1 MPKSRVK
8 RSKMFRDFSFIDKKS
23 IGSNHIKHYK
33 RIMKEAVNTYGLSA
47 RQILFLIHAYDLEFW
62 TIDYI
67 SKSLDERKNQIGI
80 KVLYPLLRKEYVY
93 KHFDKLTPSDT
104 LEDHI
109 FRDETKYN
117 YRIRYA
123 ISQKARLLVAR
134 FYNRLEGKIK

>member
-23 IGSNHIKHYK
+23 IGNNYIKHYK
-33 RIMKEAVNTYGLSA
+33 REMREAVNTYDLSA

-62 TIDYI
+62 TLDYI
-67 SKSLDERKNQIGI
+67 SKSLEERRNQIGI
-80 KVLYPLLRKEYVY
+80 KVLYPLQNKGYVY
-93 KHFDKLTPSDT
+93 KHFDKLTPSDS

-117 YRIRYA
+117 YRVRYA
-123 ISQKARLLVAR
+123 ITQKARLLVSR
-134 FYNRLEGKIK
+134 FYNMLEGKVK

>member
-1 MPKSRVK
+1 
-8 RSKMFRDFSFIDKKS
+8 MFRDFSFIDKRS
-23 IGSNHIKHYK
+23 VSSNYLKNYK
-33 RIMKEAVNTYGLSA
+33 KIMKEFVNTYDLSA

-67 SKSLDERKNQIGI
+67 SKSLGERKNQVGI

-93 KHFDKLTPSDT
+93 KHFDKLTPSNT

-123 ISQKARLLVAR
+123 ITQKARLLVTR
-134 FYNRLEGKIK
+134 FYNLLEK

>member
-8 RSKMFRDFSFIDKKS
+8 RSKMFRDFSFIDKRS
-23 IGSNHIKHYK
+23 VSSNYLKNYK
-33 RIMKEAVNTYGLSA
+33 KIMKEFVNTYDLSA

-67 SKSLDERKNQIGI
+67 SKSLGERKNQVGI

-93 KHFDKLTPSDT
+93 KHFDKLTPSNT

-123 ISQKARLLVAR
+123 ITQRARLLVSR
-134 FYNRLEGKIK
+134 FYNLLEK

>member
-8 RSKMFRDFSFIDKKS
+8 RSKMFRDFSFIDKRS
-23 IGSNHIKHYK
+23 VSSNYLKNYK
-33 RIMKEAVNTYGLSA
+33 KIMKEFVNTYDLSA

-67 SKSLDERKNQIGI
+67 SKSLEERKNQVGI

-93 KHFDKLTPSDT
+93 KHFDKLTPSNT

-123 ISQKARLLVAR
+123 ITQKARLLVTR
-134 FYNRLEGKIK
+134 FYNLLEK

>member
-1 MPKSRVK
+1 
-8 RSKMFRDFSFIDKKS
+8 MFRDFSFIDKRS
-23 IGSNHIKHYK
+23 VSSNYLKNYK
-33 RIMKEAVNTYGLSA
+33 KIMKEFVNTYDLSA

-67 SKSLDERKNQIGI
+67 SKSLGERKNQVGI

-93 KHFDKLTPSDT
+93 KHFDKLTPSNT

-123 ISQKARLLVAR
+123 ITQRARLLVSR
-134 FYNRLEGKIK
+134 FYNLLEK

>member
-1 MPKSRVK
+1 
-8 RSKMFRDFSFIDKKS
+8 MFRDFSFIDKRS
-23 IGSNHIKHYK
+23 VSSNYLKNYK
-33 RIMKEAVNTYGLSA
+33 KIMKEFVNTYDLSA

-67 SKSLDERKNQIGI
+67 SKSLEERKNQVGI

-93 KHFDKLTPSDT
+93 KHFDKLTPSNT

-123 ISQKARLLVAR
+123 ITQKARLLVTR
-134 FYNRLEGKIK
+134 FYNLLEK

>member
-1 MPKSRVK
+1 
-8 RSKMFRDFSFIDKKS
+8 
-23 IGSNHIKHYK
+23 
-33 RIMKEAVNTYGLSA
+33 MKEFVNTYDLSA

-67 SKSLDERKNQIGI
+67 SKSLEERKNQVGI

-93 KHFDKLTPSDT
+93 KHFDKLTPSNT

-123 ISQKARLLVAR
+123 ITQKARLLVTR
-134 FYNRLEGKIK
+134 FYNLLEK

>member
-8 RSKMFRDFSFIDKKS
+8 RSKMFRDFSFIDKRS
-23 IGSNHIKHYK
+23 VSSNYLKNYK
-33 RIMKEAVNTYGLSA
+33 KVMKDFVQTYDLSA

-67 SKSLDERKNQIGI
+67 SKSLGERKNQVGI

-93 KHFDKLTPSDT
+93 KHFDKLTPSNT

-123 ISQKARLLVAR
+123 ITQKARLLVAR
-134 FYNRLEGKIK
+134 FYNLLEK